1 MPSGQSRRREASCLL
16 QFVSNL
22 RNSIAVQIHIKDQP
36 DGFRLF
42 RINHEVL
49 TLPVI
54 AKNISGSKEDTFFHC
69 RLHTRLYT
77 DGSLSAFVLSQR
89 GHNRQ
94 PQFSVSIKGFNIVID
109 KEDLYAVLP

>member
-49 TLPVI
+49 SLPVI
-54 AKNISGSKEDTFFHC
+54 AKNISGSKEDTLF
-69 RLHTRLYT
+69 LPSSPRLYT

-89 GHNRQ
+89 GHDRQ
-94 PQFSVSIKGFNIVID
+94 TQFSVSIKGFNIVID